1 MRMNEALKIENI
13 KEYFAA
19 IDRTVTTN
27 FTYGYRE
34 PRKRWFLLWGAYTA
48 FKYKYYIIAFY
59 PDEIVLAPL
68 SAMGKF
74 KEDYQVIPK
83 EAIQAIEV
91 KKGLM
96 QYKVTIQTNEE
107 KIKLKCNKFIL
118 NTPWQKENTIYLE
131 NNGWH
136 AERLGR

>member
-1 MRMNEALKIENI
+1 MNEALKIENI
-13 KEYFAA
+13 KKYFAA

-34 PRKRWFLLWGAYTA
+34 PKKRWFLLGGALAA

-68 SAMGKF
+68 TSMGKF

-83 EAIQAIEV
+83 EDIQTIAV
-91 KKGLM
+91 KKGLI
-96 QYKVTIQTNEE
+96 QYKVTIQMNEE

-118 NTPWQKENTIYLE
+118 NTPWQKENTTYLE
-131 NNGWH
+131 NNHWYI
-136 AERLGR
+136 EKLEK